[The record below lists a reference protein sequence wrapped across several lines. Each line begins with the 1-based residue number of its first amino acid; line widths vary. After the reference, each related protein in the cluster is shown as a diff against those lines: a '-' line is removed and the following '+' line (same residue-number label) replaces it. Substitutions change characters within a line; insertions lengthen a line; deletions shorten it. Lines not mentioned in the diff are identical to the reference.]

1 MRTSE
6 ANYRCLLLLL
16 LLTGGER
23 RREFEEHDIC
33 VLELI
38 LVERPDGHAP
48 IQGHGQEAQRSTLA
62 IMTLSGP
69 SSVGVSAHVMLVVC
83 VTPSV

>member
-1 MRTSE
+1 
-6 ANYRCLLLLL
+6 
-16 LLTGGER
+16 
-23 RREFEEHDIC
+23 